1 MSIAVTSVGTVVWKP
16 PRFAAGAMW
25 SGRYTHERPKDDHAL
40 KFRPVAGLNW
50 EFRPKK
56 TLNPLFFYY
65 TTVVHSFLSLLC
77 DLSLPAGCRS
87 IWFSVLCSHF
97 NHSSVVF
104 VSFFTSLF
112 HLFSSS
118 FFMFLSFGVILF
130 FLYNLFYF
138 LPLSVSMFVGMLCL
152 FSFF

>member
-1 MSIAVTSVGTVVWKP
+1 
-16 PRFAAGAMW
+16 MW

-77 DLSLPAGCRS
+77 DLSLPAGCSCAR
-87 IWFSVLCSHF
+87 FQDGCSAIYIICQQYVPSDAF
-97 NHSSVVF
+97 WLLLVYLLLN
-104 VSFFTSLF
+104 
-112 HLFSSS
+112 
-118 FFMFLSFGVILF
+118 VIL
-130 FLYNLFYF
+130 LFI
-138 LPLSVSMFVGMLCL
+138 CKC
-152 FSFF
+152 